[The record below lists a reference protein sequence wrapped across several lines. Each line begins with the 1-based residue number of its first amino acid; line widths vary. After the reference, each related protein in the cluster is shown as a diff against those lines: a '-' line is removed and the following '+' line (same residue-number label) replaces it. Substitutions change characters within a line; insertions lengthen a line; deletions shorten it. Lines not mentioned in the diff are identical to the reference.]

1 MRVLGLSGMHPGASV
16 ALVVDGE
23 PVAFVREENL
33 SGVPQDAS
41 LPLRAARVALDLAGL
56 TSADLDAIVFHE
68 KPLRRFERTL
78 VTTLSQFPRGSRGFA
93 SEVSRWLGDQ
103 LWVRGRLASELG
115 VPPGRVHF
123 AEHMRAHAA
132 AALAAARSGDPVQ
145 DKRPWPILVLD
156 DVGEWAGCATA
167 TGTPADGAIDLRDE
181 LHAPATPGLIQGAAA
196 AYLGLDRWHAADRL
210 QDLAAHGEPRHLE
223 ALRASLTSVEIDG
236 PSLGAGWQLVAG
248 ELSMDPVH
256 WSALLGPART
266 PGAPVDPVTDPEA
279 AHLAASV
286 EAWLAEAAVALGR
299 RALATCSSRRL
310 AVGGVLARRRRLL
323 VTLCTELELEE
334 LAVAPLPGDDGTAL
348 GAALCAIGGEARALP
363 AELPGGV
370 PLRSDLLAEEASEVA
385 AGHTSDPSDA
395 LDPLADGRAIGWM
408 RGRAPAAMTG
418 QLGRL
423 VLRSAASPGAREELV
438 GQLALGPGWY
448 GLPLLVPTEELGR
461 WCPDL
466 GPREALAS
474 TLGVHADAPV
484 GEDSV
489 PGARLG
495 DGSLWVQAVH
505 AEREPELH
513 ALLVAHGE
521 RTGTAALL
529 AAPLQR
535 DDLTLALG
543 VREGQ
548 EAVARRGL
556 ELLVV
561 LGDGAESTALATH
574 EEGALAP

>member
-1 MRVLGLSGMHPGASV
+1 
-16 ALVVDGE
+16 
-23 PVAFVREENL
+23 
-33 SGVPQDAS
+33 
-41 LPLRAARVALDLAGL
+41 
-56 TSADLDAIVFHE
+56 
-68 KPLRRFERTL
+68 
-78 VTTLSQFPRGSRGFA
+78 
-93 SEVSRWLGDQ
+93 
-103 LWVRGRLASELG
+103 
-115 VPPGRVHF
+115 
-123 AEHMRAHAA
+123 
-132 AALAAARSGDPVQ
+132 
-145 DKRPWPILVLD
+145 
-156 DVGEWAGCATA
+156 
-167 TGTPADGAIDLRDE
+167 
-181 LHAPATPGLIQGAAA
+181 
-196 AYLGLDRWHAADRL
+196 
-210 QDLAAHGEPRHLE
+210 
-223 ALRASLTSVEIDG
+223 
-236 PSLGAGWQLVAG
+236 
-248 ELSMDPVH
+248 
-256 WSALLGPART
+256 
-266 PGAPVDPVTDPEA
+266 
-279 AHLAASV
+279 
-286 EAWLAEAAVALGR
+286 
-299 RALATCSSRRL
+299 
-310 AVGGVLARRRRLL
+310 
-323 VTLCTELELEE
+323 
-334 LAVAPLPGDDGTAL
+334 
-348 GAALCAIGGEARALP
+348 
-363 AELPGGV
+363 
-370 PLRSDLLAEEASEVA
+370 
-385 AGHTSDPSDA
+385 
-395 LDPLADGRAIGWM
+395 
-408 RGRAPAAMTG
+408 MTG